1 MGLLPPTQHPDL
13 LVDAS
18 SGDDAAVWRTPDNK
32 LLVFTAD
39 FFGPLVDDPFVW
51 GQIAATNA
59 ASDSYAMG
67 AQPVLA
73 LNLVCW
79 PREQLGLDVLS
90 QVLAGGAEAAQRGGW
105 LTAGGHTVTGTEPL
119 YGQAVTGLAEP
130 EQLLTLSGAN
140 PGDLLVLSKPLGT
153 GIITTAAMRSP
164 APASTTTSTT
174 GSETQPNLDP
184 GLPVALPAA
193 FQGAVASML
202 RLNDQASA
210 VAQRHGATAATD
222 ITGFGLL
229 GHTLKLCQASQVTAE
244 LEVAQVP
251 TLDGAIELAAAGFAP
266 GGAERNL
273 EFVQSELGRT
283 LVLNQNGALVQTN
296 AASDA
301 AAAPELAVLADPQT
315 SGGLLAAFPPAAAEA
330 ALSELIDQG
339 HQAAIV
345 AQLR

>member
-1 MGLLPPTQHPDL
+1 MTQVVGQLPPTEHPDL

-18 SGDDAAVWRTPDNK
+18 SGDDAAVWRTPDNQ
-32 LLVFTAD
+32 LLISTAD

-59 ASDSYAMG
+59 VSDIYAMG
-67 AQPVLA
+67 AQPIMA

-79 PREQLGLDVLS
+79 PTELLGLDVLS
-90 QVLAGGAEAAQRGGW
+90 QVLAGGADAAQHGGW
-105 LTAGGHTVTGTEPL
+105 PVAGGHTVTGAEPL
-119 YGQAVTGLAEP
+119 YGQAVTGLAKP

-164 APASTTTSTT
+164 AQASTT
-174 GSETQPNLDP
+174 GSEQ
-184 GLPVALPAA
+184 LPELPAA
-193 FQGAVASML
+193 FQAAVASML

-210 VAQRHGATAATD
+210 VALKHGATAATD

-229 GHTLKLCQASQVTAE
+229 GHTFKLCQASQVTAE

-251 TLDGAIELAAAGFAP
+251 VLDGAGELAAAGFVP

-273 EFVQSELGRT
+273 EFAQPGLGSAI
-283 LVLNQNGALVQTN
+283 VLEQNGA
-296 AASDA
+296 
-301 AAAPELAVLADPQT
+301 APSTADLAVLADPQT
-315 SGGLLAAFPPAAAEA
+315 SGGLLAAFAPAAAAA
-330 ALSELIDQG
+330 ALAELIDLG

>member
-1 MGLLPPTQHPDL
+1 MGQLPPTEHPDL

-18 SGDDAAVWRTPDNK
+18 SGDDAAVWRTPGNK
-32 LLVFTAD
+32 LLISTAD

-59 ASDSYAMG
+59 VSDIYAMG
-67 AQPVLA
+67 AQPVMA

-79 PREQLGLDVLS
+79 PQDLLGLDVLS
-90 QVLAGGAEAAQRGGW
+90 QTLAGGAEAAQRGGW
-105 LTAGGHTVTGTEPL
+105 PVAGGHTVTGAEPL

-164 APASTTTSTT
+164 AQASTT
-174 GSETQPNLDP
+174 GGEPHPD
-184 GLPVALPAA
+184 LPVALPAA

-210 VAQRHGATAATD
+210 IALKHGATAATD

-229 GHTLKLCQASQVTAE
+229 GHAFKLCQASQVTAE
-244 LEVAQVP
+244 LEASQVP
-251 TLDGAIELAAAGFAP
+251 ALEGAAELAAAGFVP

-273 EFVQSELGRT
+273 EFVQPELGRT
-283 LVLNQNGALVQTN
+283 IVLHQAG
-296 AASDA
+296 AASGA
-301 AAAPELAVLADPQT
+301 ASGTNSDVTDNTADNTTLAVLADPQT
-315 SGGLLAAFPPAAAEA
+315 SGGLLAAFAPAAAEA
-330 ALSELIDQG
+330 ALAELIDLG
-339 HQAAIV
+339 HQAAII
-345 AQLR
+345 AQLH

>member
-1 MGLLPPTQHPDL
+1 MGLLPPTEHPDL

-18 SGDDAAVWRTPDNK
+18 SGDDAAVWRTPDDK
-32 LLVFTAD
+32 LLVSTAD

-59 ASDSYAMG
+59 VSDVYAMG
-67 AQPVLA
+67 AQPVMA

-79 PREQLGLDVLS
+79 PQELLGLDVLG
-90 QVLAGGAEAAQRGGW
+90 QVLAGGAEAARRGSW
-105 LTAGGHTVTGTEPL
+105 PIAGGHTVTGAEPL

-130 EQLLTLSGAN
+130 DQLLTLSGAN

-164 APASTTTSTT
+164 VATSTT
-174 GSETQPNLDP
+174 GNKEQSELPA
-184 GLPVALPAA
+184 GLPTEFPAI

-210 VAQRHGATAATD
+210 IALKHNATAATD

-229 GHTLKLCQASQVTAE
+229 GHAFKLCQASQVTAE

-251 TLDGAIELAAAGFAP
+251 VLDGAAELAAAGFVP

-273 EFVQSELGRT
+273 EFVQPELGRT
-283 LVLNQNGALVQTN
+283 MVLHQADAANGTTGN
-296 AASDA
+296 AAGNPA
-301 AAAPELAVLADPQT
+301 GNTALAVLADPQT
-315 SGGLLAAFPPAAAEA
+315 SGGLLAAFAPAAAEA
-330 ALSELIDQG
+330 ALAELIDQG